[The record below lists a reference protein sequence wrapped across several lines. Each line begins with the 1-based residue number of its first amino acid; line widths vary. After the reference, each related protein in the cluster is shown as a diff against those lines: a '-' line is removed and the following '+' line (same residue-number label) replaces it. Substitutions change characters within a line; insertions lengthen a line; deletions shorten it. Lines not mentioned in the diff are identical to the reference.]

1 MDQNDRHAIDG
12 LFGKLKQVEGQTGP
26 RDGEAET
33 FINQRV
39 ASQPAAP
46 YFMAQTIV
54 VQEQALEA
62 AQRRIEELEYQAS
75 ARPAGGGGFLSN
87 LFGNNSQPRQQPA
100 NSAAYRGAAPAT
112 AAAYGNQGYAQN
124 ANGDAN
130 GQPGGQQAGQPS
142 GPWGRQGAAQRGG
155 FGGAGGGGGFL
166 AGAAQTAMGVAGGVL
181 LGNAIMGMM
190 GGNEAQ
196 AAETPAPEPAQPA
209 EDADTGMD
217 DGGDDMDF

>member
-1 MDQNDRHAIDG
+1 MDQNDRQAIDG
-12 LFGKLKQVEGQTGP
+12 LFGKLKQVEGQTGA

-75 ARPAGGGGFLSN
+75 ARPAGGGGFFSSM
-87 LFGNNSQPRQQPA
+87 FSSNSQPRQQPA
-100 NSAAYRGAAPAT
+100 SSAAYRGAPPA
-112 AAAYGNQGYAQN
+112 ASAAYGNQGHAQN
-124 ANGDAN
+124 AYADPNS
-130 GQPGGQQAGQPS
+130 QPDGQQAGQPS
-142 GPWGRQGAAQRGG
+142 GPWGRSGTTQRGPM
-155 FGGAGGGGGFL
+155 GGGGFL

-181 LGNAIMGMM
+181 LGNAIAGMM

-196 AAETPAPEPAQPA
+196 AAQTPAPAQEQPA

-217 DGGDDMDF
+217 DGGDDMEF

>member
-62 AQRRIEELEYQAS
+62 AQRRIEELEHQAS
-75 ARPAGGGGFLSN
+75 ARPAGGGGFFSSM
-87 LFGNNSQPRQQPA
+87 FGSNSQPRQQPA
-100 NSAAYRGAAPAT
+100 NTAAYRGGAPAT
-112 AAAYGNQGYAQN
+112 AGAYGNQGHAQN
-124 ANGDAN
+124 AYADPN
-130 GQPGGQQAGQPS
+130 GQADGQQGGQSS
-142 GPWGRQGAAQRGG
+142 GPWGRQGAAQRGPM
-155 FGGAGGGGGFL
+155 GGGGGFL

-181 LGNAIMGMM
+181 IGNAIMGMM

>member
-1 MDQNDRHAIDG
+1 MDQNDRQAIDG

-75 ARPAGGGGFLSN
+75 ARPAGGGGFLSG
-87 LFGNNSQPRQQPA
+87 LFGNSNQPRQQPA
-100 NSAAYRGAAPAT
+100 NNAVYRDGAP
-112 AAAYGNQGYAQN
+112 AAYGNQGYAQN
-124 ANGDAN
+124 ASAEPN
-130 GQPGGQQAGQPS
+130 GQQAGQPS
-142 GPWGRQGAAQRGG
+142 GPWGRSGTAQRPG
-155 FGGAGGGGGFL
+155 FGGAGGGGFL

-181 LGNAIMGMM
+181 IGNAIMGMM
-190 GGNEAQ
+190 GGDEAK
-196 AAETPAPEPAQPA
+196 AAETPAAEPAQPM

-217 DGGDDMDF
+217 DLGDDMDF